1 MNHQLTI
8 DYPDTL
14 PDFLQESTV
23 EFEREAKF
31 AMAVKLF
38 ESKRIPSGIAAGLV
52 GMDRVSFLLK
62 LHEYEVAMIDLDAT
76 ELASDIHNA

>member
-1 MNHQLTI
+1 MTHQMTI

-14 PDFLQESTV
+14 PDFLQESV
-23 EFEREAKF
+23 SEFEQEARF
-31 AMAVKLF
+31 AMAAKMF

-62 LHEYEVAMIDLDAT
+62 LHEQHVAMIDLDAA
-76 ELASDIHNA
+76 ELAADIKNA